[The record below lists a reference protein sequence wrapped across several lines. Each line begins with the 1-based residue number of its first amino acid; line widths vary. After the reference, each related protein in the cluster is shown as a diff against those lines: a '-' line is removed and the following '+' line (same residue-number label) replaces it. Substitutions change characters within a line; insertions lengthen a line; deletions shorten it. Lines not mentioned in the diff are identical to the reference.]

1 MKRLQFRAV
10 ICYTDKISRQIKG
23 RHGLPQE
30 EETREMYAYIK
41 GELVDIA
48 EDNIVLECNNI
59 GYNIRV
65 PLSVV
70 QQLPGIGTTVKIYT
84 YTSVREDAFLLF
96 GFLSKDDLEIYKKL
110 ITVNGIGPKGALGI
124 LSVMSADDLRFA
136 IISGDAKTIAKAPGI
151 GAKSAERIILDL
163 KDKVS
168 LRAEAFDTVEPVIG
182 ATENTAAKS
191 EAIEALVALGYAP
204 AEAVKALRQI
214 QVTEDMDSGAILKQ
228 ALKALV

>member
-1 MKRLQFRAV
+1 MQSRAV
-10 ICYTDKISRQIKG
+10 ICYTDKISRQPKG
-23 RHGLPQE
+23 RRELLRE
-30 EETREMYAYIK
+30 EEAREMYAYIR
-41 GELVDIA
+41 GELVDIT

-70 QQLPGIGTTVKIYT
+70 QQLPGIGATVKIYT

-136 IISGDAKTIAKAPGI
+136 VLSGDAKSIAKAPGI

-168 LRAEAFDTVEPVIG
+168 LQTASFEAEAAVIDTVG
-182 ATENTAAKS
+182 DTAVKN
-191 EAIEALVALGYAP
+191 EALEALVALGYAP
-204 AEAVKALRQI
+204 AEALRAIRQVQI
-214 QVTEDMDSGAILKQ
+214 STDMDSGAVLKQ